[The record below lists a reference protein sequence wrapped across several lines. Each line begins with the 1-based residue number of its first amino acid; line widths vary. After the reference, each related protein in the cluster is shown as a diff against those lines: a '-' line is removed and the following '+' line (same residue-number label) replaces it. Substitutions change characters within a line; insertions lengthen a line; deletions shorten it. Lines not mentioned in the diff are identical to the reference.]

1 MGAERMMTIDCTV
14 ISEVATGEKD
24 RSGDPITETVELETK
39 CAFQQ
44 EERTEH
50 EDGGEVSDTR
60 WFLSLP
66 WGTKIGSGATVVVKG
81 RQYEVKGEVW
91 EAEEGS
97 RSLWHVEAT
106 VTRKAGTGES

>member
-1 MGAERMMTIDCTV
+1 MMKTPCTV
-14 ISEVATGEKD
+14 VSEVPTGEKD
-24 RSGDPITETVELETK
+24 RYGDPITKEVKVETK

-50 EDGGEVSDTR
+50 EDSGEVSDTR

-66 WGTKIGSGATVVVKG
+66 WGTVIGSGAAVIVKG
-81 RQYEVKGEVW
+81 RTYEVQGEVW

-97 RSLWHVEAT
+97 RSLWHIEAT